1 MFYVFENPNNYASW
15 VKGDEHL
22 TANQIAEAVVLET
35 LPVEE
40 EIDGFIGLL
49 KCSKAENRV
58 WYEYIEKPETSDT
71 DIERLTQENES
82 LIQRIDLLE
91 GMQLETLSLISTLNG
106 GAV

>member
-22 TANQIAEAVVLET
+22 TASQITEAVVLET

-58 WYEYIEKPETSDT
+58 WYEYVEKIPSSE
-71 DIERLTQENES
+71 ELKLLTLKEQV
-82 LIQRIDLLE
+82 DF
-91 GMQLETLSLISTLNG
+91 LNIAMAEILG